1 MRKEEGEILARQT
14 VAIILIGIA
23 CLANTITE
31 IAIIYTLLH

>member
-1 MRKEEGEILARQT
+1 MDKEWKTTISRQ
-14 VAIILIGIA
+14 AIAITFIGIA